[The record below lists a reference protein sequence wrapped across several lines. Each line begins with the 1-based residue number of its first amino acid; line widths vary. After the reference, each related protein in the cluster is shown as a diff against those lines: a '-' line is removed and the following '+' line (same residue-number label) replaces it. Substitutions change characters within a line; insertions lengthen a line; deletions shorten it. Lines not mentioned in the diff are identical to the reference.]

1 VLRDQMDS
9 DFPEVVLAELQV
21 NGNDQFLPIRSAPPG
36 IQLAAVATANAFST
50 AGENTGH
57 ALDSA
62 QRHTG
67 DALDTSARSVGTA
80 LRKAA
85 SSTGKFLGSD
95 K

>member
-1 VLRDQMDS
+1 MNS
-9 DFPEVVLAELQV
+9 DFPDAVLAELQV
-21 NGNDQFLPIRSAPPG
+21 SGNDQFLPIRPATPSV
-36 IQLAAVATANAFST
+36 QLAAGATANALST
-50 AGENTGH
+50 AGESTGH